1 MAEILP
7 IRGKTLYNQSINHAM
22 TRVLFEGLPPLVAPK
37 DKKQNYE
44 HILNKMRP
52 RDEGVKKIRIYI
64 VISVRFPYRLLSVV
78 CV

>member
-1 MAEILP
+1 
-7 IRGKTLYNQSINHAM
+7 M

-37 DKKQNYE
+37 NKKQNYE
-44 HILNKMRP
+44 PILNKMRP